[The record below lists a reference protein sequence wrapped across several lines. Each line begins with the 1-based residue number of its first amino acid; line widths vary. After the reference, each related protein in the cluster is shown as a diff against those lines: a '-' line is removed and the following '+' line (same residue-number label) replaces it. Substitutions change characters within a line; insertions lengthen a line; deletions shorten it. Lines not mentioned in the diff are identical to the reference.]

1 MSMNQNVQIIFHSSF
16 FNSTVIVLILLIM
29 FPLNVMSQNIW
40 ESFGTSSSPWSVS
53 TDLESYSNTTSKVDF
68 MNKNYQSEE
77 DKRNNKWSAKTIWIS
92 TSSNQNSPLD
102 ISFSVENIIPSNLRN
117 IYHKDNHWYWYVE
130 IEYTTSAGQNK
141 YFKLN
146 YVTSKYSDSNNTY
159 QEACTTDNGTQ
170 SKWETTTSLKVRRFR
185 ILFDDGE
192 IKIYDSYGDHL
203 AKTIYNVKNVRF
215 VEVGASTGT
224 HLEVT
229 NTSCQRMTTYGQ
241 SLPYLQ
247 KAANYMDNNNASSA
261 ASEMT
266 TAINKGLK
274 CYDTYLMRGI
284 AYYIQGY
291 YKSAIEDL
299 SSAINYS
306 ASNKEMAYYYRGMS
320 KLALND
326 DYGINDLK
334 NGGQDGLVFLR
345 ENNLMNYTPG
355 QNKKKTT
362 TNTAKKKTTSSQSKK
377 PALKK

>member
-1 MSMNQNVQIIFHSSF
+1 MSKLVLLSSDIMKVVA
-16 FNSTVIVLILLIM
+16 TLALLLMSPTIA
-29 FPLNVMSQNIW
+29 LSQNIW

-68 MNKNYQSEE
+68 MNKKFVSEE

-92 TSSNQNSPLD
+92 TSSYQNSPLD
-102 ISFSVENIIPSNLRN
+102 ISFSVENIIPSNLSN
-117 IYHKDNHWYWYVE
+117 IHHKNNDWYWNVE

-141 YFKLN
+141 YFRLN
-146 YVTSKYSDSNNTY
+146 YCTGKYSDSNNTY
-159 QEACTTDNGTQ
+159 QSACTTDNGTQ

-192 IKIYDSYGDHL
+192 IKIYDASGNHL
-203 AKTIYNVKNVRF
+203 AKTIYSVKNVGS
-215 VEVGASTGT
+215 VKVGAGPGT

-229 NTSCQRMTTYGQ
+229 NTSCQRMTIYGQ

-247 KAANYMDNNNASSA
+247 KAANYMDSNNASSA

-284 AYYIQGY
+284 AYYAQGY

-299 SSAINYS
+299 TLAINYS

-320 KLALND
+320 KLALDD
-326 DYGINDLK
+326 DYGINDLR

-355 QNKKKTT
+355 QNKKKSTANTT
-362 TNTAKKKTTSSQSKK
+362 KKKTTSSQPKK